1 MDMRSRLKTYEHG
14 FQTTFFIEKIVN
26 NFSRK
31 LLLKLQ
37 NWGIIP
43 PLKVFVSSYKSA

>member
-1 MDMRSRLKTYEHG
+1 MRSRLKTYEHG

-31 LLLKLQ
+31 LLLKTSKLGDNTAPESVCFQ
-37 NWGIIP
+37 
-43 PLKVFVSSYKSA
+43 L